1 MKIVRRIW
9 FVGVIG
15 WAFVMAVPPARAD
28 EKGQTVLREAFKT
41 LQDAKTLTA
50 DLSISVANAPGPAP
64 QSLKGKVAL
73 MKPNYLRVELE
84 GPQGQSFFADGKYYY
99 MYSPAAKRYIRRS
112 LSPNPTE
119 FQGLWEGE
127 IDAFFGGVKS
137 AEKVTAT
144 YVGTEKIGDVECGIV
159 KVEMKEPDRTAVYA
173 IGKTD
178 RLIHRAVLSFPLP
191 NREPV
196 KQTNT
201 LTNIKLNVPKTAAD
215 FEFKP
220 SADAQLFD
228 PEKEMEEQIRQ
239 LESTLLAVGEKAP
252 EFDLPLPTGGRLSL
266 ADARKEK
273 KAVLVNFW
281 FYN

>member
-1 MKIVRRIW
+1 MRIIRRTW
-9 FVGVIG
+9 FVGAMLLTAIIT
-15 WAFVMAVPPARAD
+15 ALPARAD
-28 EKGQTVLREAFKT
+28 EKGQAVLREAFKT

-50 DLSISVANAPGPAP
+50 DLSVSVANAPGPTP
-64 QSLKGKVAL
+64 QSLKGKVTL

-84 GPQGQSFFADGKYYY
+84 GPEGQSFFADGKNYY
-99 MYSPAAKRYIRRS
+99 MYSTAAKRYVRQS

-144 YVGTEKIGDVECGIV
+144 YVGTEKIGDVECDVV
-159 KVEMKEPDRTAVYA
+159 KVEMKDPDRTAVYA

-178 RLIHRAVLSFPLP
+178 RLIRRAALSFPVP

-201 LTNIKLNVPKTAAD
+201 LTNIKLNVSKTAAD

-220 SADAQLFD
+220 PADAQLFD

-252 EFDLPLPTGGRLSL
+252 EFDLPMSTSGRLSL
-266 ADARKEK
+266 SDARKEK